1 MEFTK
6 ETIEEFENI
15 LHKSVDDARK
25 KVEYKN
31 MFEKHKEFEILK
43 SYLANLEEQLKVNI
57 EEKNQW
63 KNKAIKLQAR

>member
-25 KVEYKN
+25 KFESKN

-63 KNKAIKLQAR
+63 KNKAIKLQS